1 MSIILIFAE
10 KFTAMST
17 EINLEA
23 AYEKLS
29 TLKAGALFM
38 KMGAK
43 KTKMALDLIKNK
55 QNEIDF
61 IVWIAPASFL
71 SWAVYEDEIGR
82 NLDGLNKEIYFF
94 SIESISVSDHK
105 YLQLYDLVDKYR
117 VFCVVDES
125 ITIKNTEAGRTR
137 RLLHIRS
144 KFTYRL
150 ILSGLPLTQ
159 GLVDLY
165 SQIEFMHPK
174 VLNMSESQFMNQYL
188 SPYEDGT
195 QHIKRWSNPEN
206 EKSLIEKMRPYI
218 FVCDLDVDY
227 NLNYIDSAFDL
238 TEKEERSYQD
248 EKDEFLKDKCQVA
261 FMEVAQKF
269 QHIYTISKNKVEAL
283 FKLVEEI
290 LERQEKV
297 IIYIKFL
304 DEIRFFKEC
313 GWFKRGK
320 YVVLSGRSNKKKA
333 VRMFEKRIDIMFSTY
348 GVDSQGLDLRLCN
361 NIVYFSQTFDYKCK
375 LQSLHNIYQSGENR
389 EVNVYNFWV
398 NTGLD
403 NLIKKNLN
411 RKENVLSNVCRI
423 ISREE
428 ALNL

>member
-1 MSIILIFAE
+1 MSV
-10 KFTAMST
+10 

-23 AYEKLS
+23 AYEKL
-29 TLKAGALFM
+29 TNLKAGALFM
-38 KMGAK
+38 KMGSR
-43 KTKMALDLIKNK
+43 KTKMALDLVKYK
-55 QNEIDF
+55 QKEIDF
-61 IVWIAPASFL
+61 VVWIAPASFL
-71 SWAVYEDEIGR
+71 SWESYVEEINR
-82 NLDGLNKEIYFF
+82 NLDGLSKKICFY
-94 SIESISVSDHK
+94 SIESISISDQK
-105 YLQLYDLVDKYR
+105 YLQLYNLVDKYR

-125 ITIKNTEAGRTR
+125 ITIKNTEAGRTK
-137 RLLHIRS
+137 RLLFIRS
-144 KFTYRL
+144 KFKYRL

-174 VLNMSESQFMNQYL
+174 ILNMSESQFLNQYL

-195 QHIKRWSNPEN
+195 QNIKRWSKPEN
-206 EKSLIEKMRPYI
+206 EKSLIDKMRPYI
-218 FVCDLDVDY
+218 YECDLDSEY
-227 NLNYIDSAFDL
+227 NLNYIDSDFEL
-238 TEKEERSYQD
+238 TEKEEQSYRD
-248 EKDEFLKDKCQVA
+248 EKNEFLKDKNQVA

-290 LERQEKV
+290 LEREEKV

-320 YVVLSGRSNKKKA
+320 YVVLSGRSNKRKA
-333 VRMFEKRIDIMFSTY
+333 VKMFEKRINIMFSTY
-348 GVDSQGLDLRLCN
+348 GVDSQGLDLKLCN
-361 NIVYFSQTFDYKCK
+361 NIIYFSQTFDYKCK
-375 LQSLHNIYQSGENR
+375 LLSLHNIYQSSDNR